1 MNNVVPLFARKN
13 AEIVLSESE
22 ICISTAVTNILALTR
37 RLGHT
42 VKELSKQFEAIEA
55 AIDTIDDTETR
66 NRLKESTELS
76 RETLS
81 KAVLKLSQQIGHFL
95 NCSRA

>member
-22 ICISTAVTNILALTR
+22 TRISTAVTNILASII

-42 VKELSKQFEAIEA
+42 LNELSKQFEAIEIA
-55 AIDTIDDTETR
+55 SDTIIDMETR
-66 NRLKESTELS
+66 NRLKKSAELN
-76 RETLS
+76 REMLS
-81 KAVLKLSQQIGHFL
+81 KAVLELSPQIGHFR